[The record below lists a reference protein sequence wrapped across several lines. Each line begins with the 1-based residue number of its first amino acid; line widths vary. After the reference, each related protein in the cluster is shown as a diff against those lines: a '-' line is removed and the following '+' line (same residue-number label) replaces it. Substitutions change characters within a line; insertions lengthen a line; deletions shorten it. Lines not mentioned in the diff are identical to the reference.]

1 MYLHSGLRDGLE
13 VNTTTCLWNIP
24 ISFKIICIST
34 KSIDLIVNIVYF
46 VPKKK
51 GNVDSD
57 LILYY
62 CTYTAQ
68 VENHNP

>member
-13 VNTTTCLWNIP
+13 VNRTACLWNIT

-34 KSIDLIVNIVYF
+34 KSIDLIVNIV
-46 VPKKK
+46 PKKK
-51 GNVDSD
+51 GNVDSN

-62 CTYTAQ
+62 S
-68 VENHNP
+68 